1 MKSLSNLWRIIEH
14 IIIIIFQFL
23 LKKVGIS
30 WNSSQWEKFMQFVR
44 FCFVGLSS
52 SLIMFCSY
60 SVTYLISKNYYL
72 ANIIGFLFSTL
83 NSFIWNKR
91 FVFRNNKSRKSDY
104 IKEYLKTLVSYS
116 FTGLIL
122 SNILLYLWIEK
133 VGISGLIAPIINIII
148 VTPLNFVLNKLWTFK
163 NSDNS

>member
-1 MKSLSNLWRIIEH
+1 M
-14 IIIIIFQFL
+14 
-23 LKKVGIS
+23 
-30 WNSSQWEKFMQFVR
+30 
-44 FCFVGLSS
+44 
-52 SLIMFCSY
+52 
-60 SVTYLISKNYYL
+60 
-72 ANIIGFLFSTL
+72 FSTL
-83 NSFIWNKR
+83 NSFIWNKK
-91 FVFRNNKSRKSDY
+91 FVFRNNKSSRFDY

-163 NSDNS
+163 NSDNAEM